1 MCLQNGDTALHIAA
15 AMGRRKL
22 TRILLESG
30 CDPAAANKQ
39 GETSV
44 DISRRKQLGEIL
56 AILQQP
62 PPVLQQQELGEPQQP
77 PAKSDK
83 KREKTSSSSKEN
95 CEGGASR
102 REKKRV
108 SDVTRLDKL
117 EAVESCLSYE

>member
-1 MCLQNGDTALHIAA
+1 MQNGDTALHIAA

-56 AILQQP
+56 SILQQP
-62 PPVLQQQELGEPQQP
+62 PPAVQQQELGEAHQP

-102 REKKRV
+102 RDKKRV
-108 SDVTRLDKL
+108 SGVTRLNIL
-117 EAVESCLSYE
+117 